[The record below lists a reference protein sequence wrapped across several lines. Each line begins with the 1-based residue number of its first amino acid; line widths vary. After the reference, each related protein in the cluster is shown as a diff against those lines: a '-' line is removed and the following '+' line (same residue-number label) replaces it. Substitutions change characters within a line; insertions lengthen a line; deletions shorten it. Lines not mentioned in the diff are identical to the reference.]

1 MDHNA
6 ATKKLM
12 ERMFEATFEERF
24 CRMTRKYGKKLVIH
38 TWAQMIRSG
47 GIKEYLSQCAWNSHM
62 KIIEVLD
69 YMDDYCD
76 SIEAMVQDRAKKEE
90 GKKHKGLSINTRD
103 QAEMTWD
110 SP

>member
-1 MDHNA
+1 MDYNA
-6 ATKKLM
+6 ATKELM

-24 CRMTRKYGKKLVIH
+24 SRMARKYGKKLVIH
-38 TWAQMIRSG
+38 TWAHKVKSG
-47 GIKEYLSQCAWNSHM
+47 GIKEYLNRCAWNSHM
-62 KIIEVLD
+62 KIVELLD

-76 SIEAMVQDRAKKEE
+76 SVEAMVQDLAKKEE
-90 GKKHKGLSINTRD
+90 VKKHKGLSNNRGD